1 MTARYIAIDWGS
13 TNLRAW
19 LYQGE
24 ECLESRQSEAGV
36 TRLNGRSPAAVLAEI
51 TQHWRDGATPVVMAG
66 MVGSNVGWKIAPYL
80 PLPAAFSDIG
90 QQLTAVGDNIWII
103 PGLCVSRDDN
113 HNVMRGEETQ
123 LLGARALAPSSV
135 YVMPGTHCKWVLADR
150 RQIHDFRT
158 VLTGELHHLL
168 LQHSL
173 VGAGLPPQETSAA
186 AFAAGLQR
194 GINNPAV
201 LPQLFEVRASH
212 VLGALPRE
220 QVSEF
225 LSGLLIGAEVATL
238 SDTFAG
244 QQAIS
249 LVAGSSL
256 TSRYQQAFAA
266 IGREVS
272 AVAGDTAFQTGIRS
286 IAYAVLPLI
295 AILRGITP
303 DEALAHVGAVIDAGF
318 DAVEIPLNSP
328 QWEKSIPQVVDAYG
342 EQALIGAGT
351 VLQPEQVDRLAAMGC
366 RLIVTP
372 NIQPEVIRRAVG
384 YGMTVCPGCAT
395 ASEAFSALDAG
406 AQALKIFP
414 SSAFGPD
421 YIKALKAVLPPEVP
435 VFAVGGVTPENLAQW
450 INAGCVGAGLGSDL
464 YRAGQPVERTAQQAA
479 AFVKAYREAVK

>member
-1 MTARYIAIDWGS
+1 MGIDEFTRGFI
-13 TNLRAW
+13 RAKNA
-19 LYQGE
+19 
-24 ECLESRQSEAGV
+24 ESRQSEAGV

-66 MVGSNVGWKIAPYL
+66 MVGSNVGWKIALICRFL
-80 PLPAAFSDIG
+80 PLLGYWPAVNCRWR
-90 QQLTAVGDNIWII
+90 QYLDNS
-103 PGLCVSRDDN
+103 GLCVSRDDN

-286 IAYAVLPLI
+286 IAYAV
-295 AILRGITP
+295 A
-303 DEALAHVGAVIDAGF
+303 
-318 DAVEIPLNSP
+318 N
-328 QWEKSIPQVVDAYG
+328 
-342 EQALIGAGT
+342 
-351 VLQPEQVDRLAAMGC
+351 
-366 RLIVTP
+366 
-372 NIQPEVIRRAVG
+372 
-384 YGMTVCPGCAT
+384 
-395 ASEAFSALDAG
+395 
-406 AQALKIFP
+406 
-414 SSAFGPD
+414 
-421 YIKALKAVLPPEVP
+421 
-435 VFAVGGVTPENLAQW
+435 
-450 INAGCVGAGLGSDL
+450 
-464 YRAGQPVERTAQQAA
+464 
-479 AFVKAYREAVK
+479 

>member
-244 QQAIS
+244 QQAIG

-256 TSRYQQAFAA
+256 TSR
-266 IGREVS
+266 
-272 AVAGDTAFQTGIRS
+272 
-286 IAYAVLPLI
+286 
-295 AILRGITP
+295 
-303 DEALAHVGAVIDAGF
+303 H
-318 DAVEIPLNSP
+318 SP
-328 QWEKSIPQVVDAYG
+328 P
-342 EQALIGAGT
+342 
-351 VLQPEQVDRLAAMGC
+351 LAAKSP
-366 RLIVTP
+366 RLRA
-372 NIQPEVIRRAVG
+372 IRHFRQ
-384 YGMTVCPGCAT
+384 
-395 ASEAFSALDAG
+395 E
-406 AQALKIFP
+406 
-414 SSAFGPD
+414 
-421 YIKALKAVLPPEVP
+421 
-435 VFAVGGVTPENLAQW
+435 
-450 INAGCVGAGLGSDL
+450 
-464 YRAGQPVERTAQQAA
+464 
-479 AFVKAYREAVK
+479 

>member
-51 TQHWRDGATPVVMAG
+51 T
-66 MVGSNVGWKIAPYL
+66 
-80 PLPAAFSDIG
+80 
-90 QQLTAVGDNIWII
+90 GDNIWII

-286 IAYAVLPLI
+286 IAYAV
-295 AILRGITP
+295 A
-303 DEALAHVGAVIDAGF
+303 
-318 DAVEIPLNSP
+318 N
-328 QWEKSIPQVVDAYG
+328 
-342 EQALIGAGT
+342 
-351 VLQPEQVDRLAAMGC
+351 
-366 RLIVTP
+366 
-372 NIQPEVIRRAVG
+372 
-384 YGMTVCPGCAT
+384 
-395 ASEAFSALDAG
+395 
-406 AQALKIFP
+406 
-414 SSAFGPD
+414 
-421 YIKALKAVLPPEVP
+421 
-435 VFAVGGVTPENLAQW
+435 
-450 INAGCVGAGLGSDL
+450 
-464 YRAGQPVERTAQQAA
+464 
-479 AFVKAYREAVK
+479 